1 MKLLEER
8 IIADGKVIGDDI
20 LKVDMFLNHQIDV
33 HLLQEIGKEFKR
45 RFDGCNINKIL
56 TIEASGIGIACI
68 TAQYFS
74 VPVVFAKKGA
84 HKNVGSNVYSSVV
97 HSFTKGTDSNVTV
110 SKDYINKDDK
120 ILIIDDFLA
129 NGAAVSGLIDIIN
142 QAGAELEGVGIA
154 IEKAYWGR
162 GIGKALTLAC
172 IECAKQAGY
181 LQIELEVVAEN
192 ASAVRLYESVGF
204 QEYGRNPRGFRA
216 RSGWQTLVLM
226 RLELDS

>member
-84 HKNVGSNVYSSVV
+84 HKMW
-97 HSFTKGTDSNVTV
+97 
-110 SKDYINKDDK
+110 
-120 ILIIDDFLA
+120 
-129 NGAAVSGLIDIIN
+129 AAMSTPPLSTPS
-142 QAGAELEGVGIA
+142 Q
-154 IEKAYWGR
+154 
-162 GIGKALTLAC
+162 
-172 IECAKQAGY
+172 
-181 LQIELEVVAEN
+181 
-192 ASAVRLYESVGF
+192 
-204 QEYGRNPRGFRA
+204 RA
-216 RSGWQTLVLM
+216 RTALLQCRKTT
-226 RLELDS
+226 

>member
-84 HKNVGSNVYSSVV
+84 NRNVGDNIYKADVY
-97 HSFTKGTDSNVTV
+97 SFTKGVTTTIGI
-110 SKDYINKDDK
+110 SKDYLGPDDRV
-120 ILIIDDFLA
+120 LIIDDFMA
-129 NGAAVSGLIDIIN
+129 NGKAVHGLINIIN
-142 QAGAELEGVGIA
+142 QAGATVEGIGIV
-154 IEKAYWGR
+154 IEK
-162 GIGKALTLAC
+162 
-172 IECAKQAGY
+172 
-181 LQIELEVVAEN
+181 
-192 ASAVRLYESVGF
+192 GF
-204 QEYGRNPRGFRA
+204 QPGGDA
-216 RSGWQTLVLM
+216 LRSLGYRVESLAVIKSI
-226 RLELDS
+226 DNGKIVFGN